1 MEISGRKVDYQGKQ
15 TFVLDLIRKCPQW
28 VYDNIYDTLEPS
40 EKEIFDA
47 ITQKYPSTDIRIVEE
62 DFMNTLL
69 PYMMNEPIFQEPLL
83 AKLVDE
89 LMSRIE
95 KYNKSLGCWGSG
107 YPYENYG
114 LDSAA
119 PIVPNINIHSFCF
132 TLKNKLQYLKQKYKK
147 GKQPSTDMCQSA
159 EKVLENIPAIEEQMK
174 EHAVKYGELLKG
186 FFEDF
191 NKWYKKRE
199 EAEWDLRR
207 FDHRYHQRGT
217 MTFGKYSGR
226 AISYVIKRDLGYI
239 EWALRNKRDFTLEGD
254 DLEEFIEKAG
264 YNPVVLNKESCSIV
278 QLTELIEIMDYL
290 VGTNSYCLHSIILEV
305 GKLPET
311 KDIMEVNTKYP
322 GLAFSFE
329 KRGEKMFMGVKGN
342 LDGITADKADDDPAP
357 IEKNPTDDENQS
369 ESYTVL

>member
-47 ITQKYPSTDIRIVEE
+47 ITQEYPSTDIRIVEE
-62 DFMNTLL
+62 DFMNILL
-69 PYMMNEPIFQEPLL
+69 PYMNEPIFKEPLL
-83 AKLVDE
+83 VKFIDE
-89 LMSRIE
+89 LKWRIE
-95 KYNKSLGCWGSG
+95 EYNKKLGCWKSSV

-114 LDSAA
+114 NYSSE
-119 PIVPNINIHSFCF
+119 PIVPEINIHSFCF

-264 YNPVVLNKESCSIV
+264 YNPVVLNKESCSIG

-290 VGTNSYCLHSIILEV
+290 VGTNSYCLHSITLEV

-357 IEKNPTDDENQS
+357 IEKSPTDDENQS

>member
-62 DFMNTLL
+62 DFMNILL
-69 PYMMNEPIFQEPLL
+69 PYLKEPIFQEPRLI
-83 AKLVDE
+83 KLIEE
-89 LMSRIE
+89 LKSNIE
-95 KYNKSLGCWGSG
+95 AYNEQLGCWESPITPDIH
-107 YPYENYG
+107 YD
-114 LDSAA
+114 LDSSS
-119 PIVPNINIHSFCF
+119 PIVPHIFACSFYY
-132 TLKNKLQYLKQKYKK
+132 KMKEKLQGIRQKYKN
-147 GKQPSTDMCQSA
+147 GKLSYDMYQSA
-159 EKVLENIPAIEEQMK
+159 ERVRESIPTIEKQMK
-174 EHAVKYGELLKG
+174 EQLVKYGEILKG
-186 FFEDF
+186 FFEDYTHW
-191 NKWYKKRE
+191 KKKRE
-199 EAEWDLRR
+199 EVEWDLRR

-290 VGTNSYCLHSIILEV
+290 VGTNSYCLHSITLEV

-357 IEKNPTDDENQS
+357 IEKSPTDDENQS